1 MENEHKISIRECH
14 LALLMDN
21 LVHLTMA
28 VDPRPG
34 QCRTNQLCTL
44 PLMSVKGIP
53 KNAYITSNWH
63 LDNCDGSSSHCS
75 CMHQTQLEKDD
86 VNKVFLK
93 LTAEQQTTNNIFKE
107 NMSWGFQSLF
117 GVHCINMLIES
128 YSMSQRV

>member
-63 LDNCDGSSSHCS
+63 
-75 CMHQTQLEKDD
+75 
-86 VNKVFLK
+86 
-93 LTAEQQTTNNIFKE
+93 
-107 NMSWGFQSLF
+107 
-117 GVHCINMLIES
+117 
-128 YSMSQRV
+128 